1 MLQLEISRLA
11 LPPQYLKTLQALLAQ
26 HTPTATVWAYGSR
39 VNGQAHDT
47 SDLDLVL
54 RNPSDLKQSADGFF
68 DLKEA
73 LQASSLPILVNI
85 HDWAHLPQAFHR
97 NIEAGYVVVQTALQ
111 SAETLPSMDWLAI
124 SARIK
129 P

>member
-1 MLQLEISRLA
+1 MPQLEITQLA
-11 LPPQYLKTLQALLAQ
+11 LPPQHLKTLQALLAQ

-54 RNPSDLKQSADGFF
+54 RNPPDLKQSADGFF

-73 LQASSLPILVNI
+73 LQESSLPILVDI

-97 NIEAGYVVVQTALQ
+97 NIEAGYVVVREKLQ
-111 SAETLPSMDWLAI
+111 LKEPGYGE
-124 SARIK
+124 
-129 P
+129 